1 MKGISPK
8 SKQVPWQLN
17 QSEHFEKNP
26 FNSNKTNEHKKH
38 LNIMLPVPNAIHKV
52 KKIKKN
58 KKKKPHL
65 SGEISSNNDSPNIKP
80 EIKFEELHN

>member
-1 MKGISPK
+1 
-8 SKQVPWQLN
+8 
-17 QSEHFEKNP
+17 
-26 FNSNKTNEHKKH
+26 
-38 LNIMLPVPNAIHKV
+38 MLPVPNAIHKV

-80 EIKFEELHN
+80 EIKFEELHNQKQRKAVMTKIQT